1 MSIFDDFLTE
11 DELLGE
17 FKKKKIPI
25 GNKRTLRG
33 WRQQR
38 VGPPWAKFKHIIV
51 YPTDTFEAWLRAG
64 VQQPVR
70 SRRSAAA

>member
-1 MSIFDDFLTE
+1 MPPMSIFKDFLTE
-11 DELLGE
+11 DELLDE
-17 FKKKKIPI
+17 FKKKKIRI

-38 VGPPWAKFKHIIV
+38 VGPIV
-51 YPTDTFEAWLRAG
+51 YPTDAFEAWLRAG

-70 SRRSAAA
+70 SRRAA

>member
-1 MSIFDDFLTE
+1 MSIFEDFLTE
-11 DELLGE
+11 DELLAE

-38 VGPPWAKFKHIIV
+38 TGPPWVKFKQIIV
-51 YPTDTFEAWLRAG
+51 YPADTSKHGCVRACNSRFARGELRK
-64 VQQPVR
+64 
-70 SRRSAAA
+70 